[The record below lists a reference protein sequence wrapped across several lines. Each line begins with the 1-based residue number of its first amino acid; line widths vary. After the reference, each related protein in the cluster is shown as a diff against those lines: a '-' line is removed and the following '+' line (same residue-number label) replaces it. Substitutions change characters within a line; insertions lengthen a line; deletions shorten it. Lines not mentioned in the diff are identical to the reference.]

1 MRRRQR
7 PRGCYTEQRSITTP
21 WCVYERQTDGKGA
34 ACTTVDEDLG
44 AMQSEAGAAEAD
56 RDGGER

>member
-1 MRRRQR
+1 MLYGAAFNHNSMVRVR
-7 PRGCYTEQRSITTP
+7 EAD
-21 WCVYERQTDGKGA
+21 DGKGA